1 VKINLT
7 YAFTDTQKQRNRETE
22 KQRNRETEK
31 QRHYADV
38 PVMSTTPPPVFATV
52 AGHVPLHGSTG
63 EEGTMMGCNKR

>member
-1 VKINLT
+1 VKINST

-22 KQRNRETEK
+22 ETEKQRK

-52 AGHVPLHGSTG
+52 ARPVPLHGSTG